1 MDDVVRERIDAFL
14 QLKGLRR
21 TTQREVIIEAAF
33 GTQDHF
39 TAEELWEKAREI
51 DPSTSRATL
60 YRTLALLVESG
71 LLREIDLGRDQKCY
85 DPNFIDHPHHNH
97 LICTDCQMVVEFEDP
112 HLEVLEDCITRR
124 LGFSP
129 SNKGVRVEAS
139 CDALRQNGKCERKG
153 S

>member
-1 MDDVVRERIDAFL
+1 MDDVVSERIDAFL

-21 TTQREVIIEAAF
+21 TSQREVIIQAAF
-33 GTQDHF
+33 GTTDHF
-39 TAEELWEKAREI
+39 TAEELWEKARDI

-60 YRTLALLVESG
+60 YRTLSLLVESG
-71 LLREIDLGRDQKCY
+71 MLREIDLGRDQKCY

-97 LICTDCQMVVEFEDP
+97 LICTDCQKVIEFEDP

-139 CDALRQNGKCERKG
+139 CDILRETGKCERRSG
-153 S
+153 